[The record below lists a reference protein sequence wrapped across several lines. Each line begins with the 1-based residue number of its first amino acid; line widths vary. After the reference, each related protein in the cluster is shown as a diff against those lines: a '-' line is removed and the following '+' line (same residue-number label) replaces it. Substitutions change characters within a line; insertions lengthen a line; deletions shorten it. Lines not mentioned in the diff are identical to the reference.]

1 MAYQRLDFT
10 RKRVCSRPNT
20 MYPTDYIRLAVATSC
35 YTQNRSLIR
44 KCHNKTPYEL
54 LHNRKPDL
62 SYLYVF
68 GALCYPTNDS
78 EDLGKLKPKADIG
91 IFVAMAFEQ
100 FNSGPGPQLLTPG
113 TISSRL
119 MPNPSSP
126 TSYIPPTKKDWD
138 TLFQPMFDEYFNPP
152 PSVVSLVPTIVAPR
166 HADPIGTPS
175 STTIDQDAPSPI
187 TSQTLQETQS
197 LVIPSGVE
205 EHFHDIKVAHLD
217 NDPFFGVLIPEPNS
231 EESSSRDIIPT
242 NVHLVNQPHA
252 HLRKWTKDHPLDNV
266 TGNPSRPVY
275 VSQLDEFVDQ
285 DNPNHVY
292 KLKTALYG
300 LKHAP
305 QACPRGI
312 FHNQSKYALEIIK
325 KYGME
330 TSDLVVTPMEEK
342 SKLDE
347 DPQGKSVDPTHY
359 HGMIGSLMYLTS
371 SRPDLYSKDSYIALT
386 AFADDDHAGCQDTRR
401 STSGSMQLLGDRL
414 VSWPSKKQKS
424 TAISSTKAE
433 YISLSGCCAQILWM
447 RSQLTN
453 YGLRFNKIPLYY
465 DNESAIALC
474 CTNVQHSRS
483 KHIDIRYHFIK
494 EQVENGLV
502 ELYFIR
508 TEYQLEDIFTKA
520 LGRERLKF
528 LINKLGMRS
537 MSPKTLK
544 RLAEEEEW

>member
-20 MYPTDYIRLAVATSC
+20 MYPTDYIRRIQLVNNQRSCSKVAVATSC
-35 YTQNRSLIR
+35 YTQNRSLICI
-44 KCHNKTPYEL
+44 CHNKTPYEL

-62 SYLYVF
+62 SYLHVF

-78 EDLGKLKPKADIG
+78 EDLGKLKPKADIR
-91 IFVAMAFEQ
+91 IFV
-100 FNSGPGPQLLTPG
+100 GLGPQLLTLG

-119 MPNPSSP
+119 VPNPSSP
-126 TSYIPPTKKDWD
+126 TSYILPTNKDWD

-152 PSVVSLVPTIVAPR
+152 PSVVSLVPTVAAPI

-175 STTIDQDAPSPI
+175 STIIDQDAPSPS

-197 LVIPSGVE
+197 PFIPFGVK
-205 EHFHDIKVAHLD
+205 EHFHDIKVSHLD

-231 EESSSRDIIPT
+231 EESSSRDVILT
-242 NVHLVNQPHA
+242 NARLVARRYRQEEGIDFEESFAPIVRLEA
-252 HLRKWTKDHPLDNV
+252 LRIFIAYAANKNMTIYQMYVKNV
-266 TGNPSRPVY
+266 FLNGILRGEVY
-275 VSQLDEFVDQ
+275 VSQLDGFVDQ

-292 KLKTALYG
+292 KLKTTLYG

-305 QACPRGI
+305 QAWYDLSSSFRLSQKFSKGTVDPILFTRKEGKDILLISQSPRGI
-312 FHNQSKYALEIIK
+312 FLNQSKYALEIIK

-330 TSDLVVTPMEEK
+330 TSGLVDTPMEEK

-347 DPQGKSVDPTHY
+347 DPQGKADDPTHY

-386 AFADDDHAGCQDTRR
+386 AFADDDHVGCQDTRR

-414 VSWPSKKQKS
+414 
-424 TAISSTKAE
+424 
-433 YISLSGCCAQILWM
+433 
-447 RSQLTN
+447 
-453 YGLRFNKIPLYY
+453 
-465 DNESAIALC
+465 
-474 CTNVQHSRS
+474 
-483 KHIDIRYHFIK
+483 
-494 EQVENGLV
+494 
-502 ELYFIR
+502 
-508 TEYQLEDIFTKA
+508 LEDIFTKA
-520 LGRERLKF
+520 SGRERLEF